1 MPYPVDRTTRWT
13 ATALCVCVVLCAT
26 QAALAGGGKKFY
38 PGDLGQAIAAILIF
52 GLLLFVLG
60 KWAWGPVVRQLQDRE
75 QDVIATIES
84 THRHQQ
90 EAEELLEQYKGKIEN
105 ADTEAE
111 EILARS
117 VENAGAEGEKIIEAA
132 RHEARESVKR
142 GLAEI
147 KQAKRQAI
155 REMRDATAQLA
166 TEIAGCIIDDALTP
180 QVHNHLVDASIKA
193 IGERA
198 AEES

>member
-1 MPYPVDRTTRWT
+1 LRYPVDRTTRWV
-13 ATALCVCVVLCAT
+13 AVLCVCVVLCAT
-26 QAALAGGGKKFY
+26 RAAVASGGKKFY

-60 KWAWGPVVRQLQDRE
+60 KWAWGPIVRQLQDRE

-84 THRHQQ
+84 TQRQQ
-90 EAEELLEQYKGKIEN
+90 REARELLDEYKGKIEN
-105 ADTEAE
+105 ADTEAT
-111 EILARS
+111 EILERS
-117 VENAGAEGEKIIEAA
+117 VENAGVEGEKIIEAA
-132 RHEARESVKR
+132 RHAARESVKR

-166 TEIAGCIIDDALTP
+166 TEIAGAIIDESLTP

>member
-1 MPYPVDRTTRWT
+1 MRYPAGRTTRWVAGALGVGVLLLT
-13 ATALCVCVVLCAT
+13 AEAVW
-26 QAALAGGGKKFY
+26 AGGGKEFY

-105 ADTEAE
+105 ADSEAE
-111 EILARS
+111 EILERS
-117 VENAGAEGEKIIEAA
+117 VENAGVEGEKIIEAA
-132 RHEARESVKR
+132 RQEARESVKR

-155 REMRDATAQLA
+155 REMRDATAELA
-166 TEIAGCIIDDALTP
+166 TEIAGAIIDDSLTP
-180 QVHNHLVDASIKA
+180 QVHDHLVDASIKA
-193 IGERA
+193 IGQRA

>member
-1 MPYPVDRTTRWT
+1 V
-13 ATALCVCVVLCAT
+13 
-26 QAALAGGGKKFY
+26 ALASDGKEFY

-60 KWAWGPVVRQLQDRE
+60 KWAWGPIVRQLQDRE
-75 QDVIATIES
+75 QDVITTIES
-84 THRHQQ
+84 TQRQQ
-90 EAEELLEQYKGKIEN
+90 KEARELLEQYKGKIEN

-111 EILARS
+111 EILERS
-117 VENAGAEGEKIIEAA
+117 LENAGVEGEKIVEAA
-132 RHEARESVKR
+132 RQEARESVKK

-155 REMRDATAQLA
+155 RDMRDATAQLA
-166 TEIAGCIIDDALTP
+166 TEIAGCIIDDSLTP

>member
-1 MPYPVDRTTRWT
+1 VCALLLT
-13 ATALCVCVVLCAT
+13 A
-26 QAALAGGGKKFY
+26 QAAVAGEGKKFY

-60 KWAWGPVVRQLQDRE
+60 KWAWGPIVRQLQDRE
-75 QDVIATIES
+75 QDVISTIE
-84 THRHQQ
+84 TTQRHRQ
-90 EAEELLEQYKGKIEN
+90 EAKELLEEYKGKIEK

-111 EILARS
+111 EILERA
-117 VENAGAEGEKIIEAA
+117 VENAGAESEKIIEAA
-132 RHEARESVKR
+132 RREARESVKK

-155 REMRDATAQLA
+155 RDMRDATAELA
-166 TEIAGCIIDDALTP
+166 TEIAGAIIDDSLTP

>member
-1 MPYPVDRTTRWT
+1 MQYPVDRTTRWG
-13 ATALCVCVVLCAT
+13 AGAICVCVVLFGAE
-26 QAALAGGGKKFY
+26 AAWAGGGKKFY

-60 KWAWGPVVRQLQDRE
+60 KWAWGPIVRQLQDRE
-75 QDVIATIES
+75 QDIIETIES
-84 THRHQQ
+84 TQRQQ
-90 EAEELLEQYKGKIEN
+90 REAQDLLDQYKGKIEN
-105 ADTEAE
+105 ADTEAA
-111 EILARS
+111 EILERS
-117 VENAGAEGEKIIEAA
+117 LQNAGVEGEKIIEAA
-132 RHEARESVKR
+132 RQEARESVKR

-155 REMRDATAQLA
+155 REMRDATAELA
-166 TEIAGCIIDDALTP
+166 TEIAGCIIDDSLTP
-180 QVHNHLVDASIKA
+180 QVHNHLVDASIRA